1 MKNKRRNFLKKTS
14 LVSLGVLTAN
24 ESLYASPNKLSAKS
38 YSNVSEYSSIN
49 NGSND
54 LWIPNIVPPFSLFF
68 LID

>member
-38 YSNVSEYSSIN
+38 YSRI
-49 NGSND
+49 
-54 LWIPNIVPPFSLFF
+54 I
-68 LID
+68 